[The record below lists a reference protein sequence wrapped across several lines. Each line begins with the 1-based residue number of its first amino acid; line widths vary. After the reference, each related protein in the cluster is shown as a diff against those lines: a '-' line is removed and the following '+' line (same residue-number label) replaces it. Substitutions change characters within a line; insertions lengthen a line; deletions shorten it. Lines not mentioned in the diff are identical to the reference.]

1 MDDLMFW
8 ITISAIGL
16 GTFFMRGSFILSS
29 ERFKLSDNFTN
40 ILRFIPAS
48 VLAALVA
55 PSFFYHQ
62 GVVDPL
68 QGKERLVAGLVALLV
83 ASLTKNIFYTIF
95 SGMVALY
102 GMQYFL

>member
-1 MDDLMFW
+1 MDNLTFI

-16 GTFFMRGSFILSS
+16 GTFLMRGSFILSAD
-29 ERFKLSDNFTN
+29 RFKLNEKFTN

-62 GVVDPL
+62 GTVAHL
-68 QGKERLVAGLVALLV
+68 QGKERLVAGLIALV
-83 ASLTKNIFYTIF
+83 IASLTKNIFYTIF
-95 SGMVALY
+95 SGMAALY
-102 GMQYFL
+102 GLQYFF

>member
-1 MDDLMFW
+1 MDNLTFF
-8 ITISAIGL
+8 ITLTAIGL
-16 GTFFMRGSFILSS
+16 GTFLMRGSFILSADK
-29 ERFKLSDNFTN
+29 FKLSEKFTN

-62 GVVDPL
+62 GTVDPL
-68 QGKERLVAGLVALLV
+68 QGKERLVAGLTALFI
-83 ASLTKNIFYTIF
+83 ACLTRNIFYTIF

-102 GMQYFL
+102 GLQYFF